1 MSKDHIVEYKKACM
15 EVNNIIDSGG
25 YAIIPDYDIWIKMFK
40 NSTTFYEYIK
50 SQGLIDCELIF
61 AGCDMNYSF
70 VWDNEDTCFTT
81 YGEEYYKPILSA
93 NYKVL
98 PNGNIEVFCDD
109 LNLANDFVKT
119 LAGYTPESRYN
130 KLIQEF

>member
-1 MSKDHIVEYKKACM
+1 MSKFV
-15 EVNNIIDSGG
+15 
-25 YAIIPDYDIWIKMFK
+25 YDIKTGMLDSLK
-40 NSTTFYEYIK
+40 TKSNTFYEYIK
-50 SQGLIDCELIF
+50 SQEWIDCDLII

-70 VWDNEDTCFTT
+70 VWDNEDTCFTAC
-81 YGEEYYKPILSA
+81 GEEHYYPILSA

-109 LNLANDFVKT
+109 LELVFDFVMT

-130 KLIQEF
+130 KLIQEQEF